1 MKGEED
7 QEEASEEI
15 ENPPISQGRT
25 LHLTLYNS
33 LLLLML
39 SILMFMT
46 GGYSVASFLEQAS
59 IQLFFIAGELR
70 IFKEIQRDIHF

>member
-7 QEEASEEI
+7 QEEASEE
-15 ENPPISQGRT
+15 NPPISQGRT
-25 LHLTLYNS
+25 LHFTLYNS

-59 IQLFFIAGELR
+59 IQLLFITEELK
-70 IFKEIQRDIHF
+70 IFKEIQGDIHF